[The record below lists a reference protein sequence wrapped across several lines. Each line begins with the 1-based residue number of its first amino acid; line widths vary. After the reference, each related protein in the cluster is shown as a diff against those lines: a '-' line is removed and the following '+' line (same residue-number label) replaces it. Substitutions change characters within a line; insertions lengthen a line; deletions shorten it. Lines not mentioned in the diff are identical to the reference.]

1 MLRKKYRAVLVVED
15 EVRVKFQRLLA
26 KKVSE
31 IQREGYM
38 VDIQYSTTDNIFS
51 ALISAYE
58 YIL

>member
-15 EVRVKFQRLLA
+15 EVRTKFQRLLA
-26 KKVSE
+26 KKISE
-31 IQREGYM
+31 IQRAGYM